1 MRYLPFSLVVKA
13 SNFYFIQFSKQGYS
27 YNFIPS
33 LLFFIQKHFSFH
45 CIFHLYHLPLLVET
59 LNPGKTQMR
68 SLVQGIYTP
77 FCQSMH
83 RIIMLL
89 QNICIS
95 LKQAT
100 LAYQINRKVMMMA
113 DELLK

>member
-1 MRYLPFSLVVKA
+1 MRYLSFSLAVKA
-13 SNFYFIQFSKQGYS
+13 LNFYFIQFSKLGYS
-27 YNFIPS
+27 CNVIPFWLS
-33 LLFFIQKHFSFH
+33 FTQKQFSFH

-68 SLVQGIYTP
+68 SLAQGIYIP
-77 FCQSMH
+77 FSQNMH
-83 RIIMLL
+83 RIIMLP

-95 LKQAT
+95 LQQAT
-100 LAYQINRKVMMMA
+100 LTYQINRKVMMMA